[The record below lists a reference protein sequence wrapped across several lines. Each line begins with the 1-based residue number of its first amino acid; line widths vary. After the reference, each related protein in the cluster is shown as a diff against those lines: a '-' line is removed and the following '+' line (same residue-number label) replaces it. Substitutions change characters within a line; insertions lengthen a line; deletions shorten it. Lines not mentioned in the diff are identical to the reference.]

1 MTPDHL
7 GTQHQIVLSS
17 RLAFYA
23 PIPFPVARQVSSA
36 SALLS
41 LPIDPSFLFDLE
53 FLHDL

>member
-7 GTQHQIVLSS
+7 GTQHQIILSS

-23 PIPFPVARQVSSA
+23 PIPFPVARQVSSG